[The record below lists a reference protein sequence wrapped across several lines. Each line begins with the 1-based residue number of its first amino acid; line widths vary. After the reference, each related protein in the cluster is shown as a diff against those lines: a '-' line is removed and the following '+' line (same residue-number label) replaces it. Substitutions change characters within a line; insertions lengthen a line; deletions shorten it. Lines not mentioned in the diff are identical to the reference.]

1 MKRIALIQAL
11 SLLSMLSQAQKKS
24 TGNDYMLIGKNVYI
38 QHCQTCHQVD
48 GGGAQNMIPPLIKTE
63 YVLGDKARIIKIIL
77 NGMNGEI
84 KVNGDI
90 YGNEM
95 PSQAILKDNEIAAV
109 LSYVRKSFGN
119 NASRVTIDEVRN
131 VRAIKTTSTQTK

>member
-1 MKRIALIQAL
+1 MKNIFLIHIL
-11 SLLSMLSQAQKKS
+11 SLSTVFSHAQKKS
-24 TGNDYMLIGKNVYI
+24 TTDSSMLIGKNVYV

-63 YVLGDKARIIKIIL
+63 YVLGNKQRLIRTVL
-77 NGMNGEI
+77 NGMKGEI
-84 KVNGDI
+84 KVNGDM

-95 PSQAILKDNEIAAV
+95 PQQAVLTDREIASV

-119 NASRVTIDEVRN
+119 NAGPVKISEVKK
-131 VRAIKTTSTQTK
+131 VRAANTTSTQTK

>member
-1 MKRIALIQAL
+1 
-11 SLLSMLSQAQKKS
+11 
-24 TGNDYMLIGKNVYI
+24 MLIGRNVYV

-63 YVLGDKARIIKIIL
+63 YVLGDKPRLIKTII
-77 NGMNGEI
+77 NGMKGEM
-84 KVNGDI
+84 KVSGVM

-95 PSQAILKDNEIAAV
+95 PAQAVLTDHEIAAV

-119 NASRVTIDEVRN
+119 NASPVTINDVKK
-131 VRAIKTTSTQTK
+131 VRAANTTSKQTK